1 MGKLLTNVVRVMDQ
15 LLPPGCSVCGVGV
28 AQGPPL
34 CIVCASRIRTIPR
47 PYCTRCGATTTSSQ
61 DASSCDLCDSWPTG
75 LSGSASAVIHVPPAD
90 LLIAGLKYRGWT
102 GLAPVL
108 GRLMLGPLTHLAESQ
123 AAVLV
128 PVPMDP
134 TKRRR
139 RGFNQATLLAGE
151 LSGLSGLPMVE
162 ALGRRSATRR
172 QAESGRT
179 QRFENVHGVFYRRP
193 EVQLPAGSII
203 LIDDVLTT
211 GATAAA
217 CATVISEAGHDCL
230 GVVTFARAL
239 QRPDEG

>member
-1 MGKLLTNVVRVMDQ
+1 M
-15 LLPPGCSVCGVGV
+15 
-28 AQGPPL
+28 
-34 CIVCASRIRTIPR
+34 
-47 PYCTRCGATTTSSQ
+47 
-61 DASSCDLCDSWPTG
+61 
-75 LSGSASAVIHVPPAD
+75 HVPPAD

-108 GRLMLGPLTHLAESQ
+108 GLLMLRPLAHLAGSQ
-123 AAVLV
+123 TAVLV

-134 TKRRR
+134 IKRRR
-139 RGFNQATLLAGE
+139 RGFNQASLLAVE
-151 LSGLSGLPMVE
+151 LSRLSGFPIVE

-179 QRFENVHGVFYRRP
+179 QRFENVQGVFYRRP
-193 EVQLPAGSII
+193 DVKLPAGSIV

-217 CATVISEAGHDCL
+217 CANVISEAGHDCL

-239 QRPDEG
+239 QRPDER